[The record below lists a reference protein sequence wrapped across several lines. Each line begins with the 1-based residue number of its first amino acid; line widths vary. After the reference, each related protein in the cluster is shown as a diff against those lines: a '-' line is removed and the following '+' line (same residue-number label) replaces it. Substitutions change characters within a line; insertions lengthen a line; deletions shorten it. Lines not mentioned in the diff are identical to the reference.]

1 MLKFISHN
9 FDGMDGIEIYPIIS
23 LLLFFIVFVTMLIIV
38 IKMPK
43 NRIDEL
49 SQLPLDNDTNSKENN
64 HE

>member
-9 FDGMDGIEIYPIIS
+9 FDGMDGVEIYPIIS

-38 IKMPK
+38 IKKPK
-43 NRIDEL
+43 NRVDEI
-49 SQLPLDNDTNSKENN
+49 SQLPLDKDTNSKENN

>member
-9 FDGMDGIEIYPIIS
+9 FDGIDGIEIYPIIS
-23 LLLFFIVFVTMLIIV
+23 MLLFFIVFVTMLIIV

-43 NRIDEL
+43 NRIDEI
-49 SQLPLDNDTNSKENN
+49 SQLPLDKDTNSKENN

>member
-49 SQLPLDNDTNSKENN
+49 SQLPLDNDTNSKENT

>member
-9 FDGMDGIEIYPIIS
+9 FDGMNGIEIYPIIS

-43 NRIDEL
+43 NRIEEL

>member
-9 FDGMDGIEIYPIIS
+9 FDGMSGIEIYPIIS

>member
-9 FDGMDGIEIYPIIS
+9 FDGMNGIEIYPIIS

-49 SQLPLDNDTNSKENN
+49 SQLPLDNDTNSKENT

>member
-9 FDGMDGIEIYPIIS
+9 FDGMDGVEIYPIIS
-23 LLLFFIVFVTMLIIV
+23 LLLFFTVFITMLIIV

-43 NRIDEL
+43 KNIDEI

-64 HE
+64 YE

>member
-9 FDGMDGIEIYPIIS
+9 FDGIDGIEIYPIIS
-23 LLLFFIVFVTMLIIV
+23 LLLFFIIFVTMLIIV
-38 IKMPK
+38 LKMPK
-43 NRIDEL
+43 NKIEEI

>member
-9 FDGMDGIEIYPIIS
+9 FDGMDGVEIYPIIS
-23 LLLFFIVFVTMLIIV
+23 LLLFFTVFITMLIIV

-43 NRIDEL
+43 NMIEEI

-64 HE
+64 YE

>member
-9 FDGMDGIEIYPIIS
+9 FEGIVGIEIYPIIS
-23 LLLFFIVFVTMLIIV
+23 LLLFFIVFVTMLTIV

-43 NRIDEL
+43 NSLDEI
-49 SQLPLDNDTNSKENN
+49 SQLPLDNETNSKQNN